1 MKITITIEM
10 EEKEFKNVEIKES
23 EPKTEQSCSQYARF
37 FDETCDPIWKPDM
50 NRNLLTLKHIQER
63 ANDLLKN
70 EGYLLLNDVYE
81 MLGIPKSKEFKRVG
95 WRFDADGH
103 DGYVDF
109 GIFKEYN
116 AFAVNGI
123 EGSILLDFNVDGE
136 IW

>member
-10 EEKEFKNVEIKES
+10 DEKEFKNVESKES
-23 EPKTEQSCSQYARF
+23 ERKTEQSYSQYARF
-37 FDETCDPIWKPDM
+37 FDEVCFPIWKNDM
-50 NRNLLTLKHIQER
+50 DINLLTLRRIQER
-63 ANDLLKN
+63 ANDRLKN

-81 MLGIPKSKEFKRVG
+81 MLGIPRSRKFNRVG
-95 WRFDADGH
+95 WRSDLDGH

-116 AFAVNGI
+116 AFAVNGV
-123 EGSILLDFNVDGE
+123 GNSILLDFNVDGE